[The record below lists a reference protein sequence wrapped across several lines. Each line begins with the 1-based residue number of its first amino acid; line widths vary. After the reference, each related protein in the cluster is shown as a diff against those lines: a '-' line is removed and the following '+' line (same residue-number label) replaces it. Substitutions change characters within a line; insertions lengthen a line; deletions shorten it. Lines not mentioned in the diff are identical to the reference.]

1 MQIIISS
8 KAKNFNTLDS
18 AISSLA
24 DDLERRVML
33 ELERKADSQRREND
47 LAGSAVSRSSGR
59 RRSSFKFKKSE
70 SDREKIAPTRNFS
83 SSSSGSTSGANQVA
97 SYRIRHGLST
107 TESSGYSSINIT
119 DDFSKFSDST
129 PSENKSKSKRN
140 FAQFVKT
147 NPVARK
153 LKLLA
158 PGDSYSDLDSRLRV
172 AKWYHQGLPKWV
184 INFKF
189 FNGL

>member
-1 MQIIISS
+1 
-8 KAKNFNTLDS
+8 
-18 AISSLA
+18 
-24 DDLERRVML
+24 ML

-47 LAGSAVSRSSGR
+47 LAGATQRASGR

-70 SDREKIAPTRNFS
+70 NDKNGPARNFS
-83 SSSSGSTSGANQVA
+83 TSSSGSTSGSNQVA

-107 TESSGYSSINIT
+107 TESSGYSSINFT
-119 DDFSKFSDST
+119 DDLTNSKMGDST
-129 PSENKSKSKRN
+129 KSEQKSKSKRN

-172 AKWYHQGLPKWV
+172 AKWYHQGLPK
-184 INFKF
+184 
-189 FNGL
+189 